1 MNIFLL
7 EDDVL
12 LNDGIKHYLE
22 TTGHKVYCERNGDL
36 AKEIIKNNSFDLLIL
51 DINVP
56 GTDGLTLL
64 SWLHERKIA
73 IATIYI
79 SALVDI
85 EDITKAFDLGCYD
98 YLKKP
103 FHLKELTLRINNL
116 LKTRQVT
123 PRHKRL
129 SKSYSFDM
137 DSCSLLFNN
146 EPQLLTRRQLQVIE
160 LLANN
165 RSNTVD
171 FEMFRHYVWED
182 EIITD
187 STIRSEVYRLK
198 KNLKEDFIINIRSVG
213 YVIKIPQ

>member
-22 TTGHKVYCERNGDL
+22 TIGHKVYTERNGDL
-36 AKEIIKNNSFDLLIL
+36 AKEIIQTNSFDLLIF
-51 DINVP
+51 DINIP
-56 GTDGLTLL
+56 GIDGLSLL
-64 SWLHERKIA
+64 ALLHEKKIV
-73 IATIYI
+73 IPTIYI

-103 FHLKELTLRINNL
+103 FHLKELNLRINNL
-116 LKTRQVT
+116 LKTRQVA
-123 PRHKRL
+123 PKHKRL

-137 DSCSLLFNN
+137 DSCILLFNN

-160 LLANN
+160 LLAKN
-165 RSNTVD
+165 RSNIVD

-182 EIITD
+182 EIIAD
-187 STIRSEVYRLK
+187 STIRSEIYRLK
-198 KNLKEDFIINIRSVG
+198 KSLKENFIINIKSVG
-213 YVIKIPQ
+213 YVIKIPR